1 MQNTDKTMN
10 GNVNNRSRDELRL
23 NLMTMAYEGFLH
35 NFELFT
41 SAKNKFSSW
50 ESIPVILAELSA
62 QCADEFLKKYEN
74 HEYL

>member
-1 MQNTDKTMN
+1 MQNTDKTMD

-74 HEYL
+74 HEQL

>member
-1 MQNTDKTMN
+1 MD

-74 HEYL
+74 HE

>member
-1 MQNTDKTMN
+1 MS

-41 SAKNKFSSW
+41 IAKNKFPSW
-50 ESIPVILAELSA
+50 ESVPRILAELSA
-62 QCADEFLKKYEN
+62 QSADEFLKKYEN
-74 HEYL
+74 HE